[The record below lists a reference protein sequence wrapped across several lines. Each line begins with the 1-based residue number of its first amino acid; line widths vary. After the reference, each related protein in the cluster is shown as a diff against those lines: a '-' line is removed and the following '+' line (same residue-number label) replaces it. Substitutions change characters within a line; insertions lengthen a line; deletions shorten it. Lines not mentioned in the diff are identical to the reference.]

1 MNMPAVDPATLMLT
15 TAMTGLLSAAYS
27 FMAAKAFAGIGNSA
41 RDWGYGMLTFGG
53 AALLWFLAEAL
64 PPWVGF
70 VCGNSLVVLTP
81 ALLVRAVYRYEGARP
96 PILPTALILGLGLG
110 SIAAV
115 QWADAPKSLAVAGI
129 ATAHLL
135 CATLV
140 CWRLYWQVRRT
151 GSLYGLATFLVMAT
165 VGLATLAR
173 LMVLLFGEG
182 AAAVAPIAD
191 SKTQIAAT
199 AVATVLMV
207 AGTFG
212 FLGMVAERSKAL
224 ILENANRDALTGVL
238 TRGAFFEQAE
248 RVLST
253 NSSPVVLLMLD
264 IDHFKRVNDT
274 HGHPTG
280 DAVIRHAA
288 RLIQRNSRNNDLV
301 GRYGGEE
308 FCVLL
313 PNCGLAEGRRIAERF
328 VQEAAQ
334 QPARVPSGESL
345 PWALSAGY
353 VAADHDQFTK
363 EPLRLDALIA
373 AADAALYEAK
383 KQGRNRAVQATGPQL
398 DAFTRQL
405 ARVPQ
410 GQQA

>member
-1 MNMPAVDPATLMLT
+1 MNLPTIDPATLMLT
-15 TAMTGLLSAAYS
+15 TAVTGLLSAAFS

-53 AALLWFLAEAL
+53 AALLWFLSEAL
-64 PPWVGF
+64 PPWAGF
-70 VCGNSLVVLTP
+70 VCGNALVVLTP
-81 ALLVRAVYRYEGARP
+81 ALLVRAVYRYEGASP
-96 PILPTALILGLGLG
+96 PLLPTALILGLGLG
-110 SIAAV
+110 GILAV
-115 QWADAPKSLAVAGI
+115 QWDDAPKTLAVGGI
-129 ATAHLL
+129 AIAHLL
-135 CATLV
+135 CSTLV
-140 CWRLYWQVRRT
+140 CWRLYWQGRRT
-151 GSLYGLATFLVMAT
+151 GSVYCLATFLVMAT
-165 VGLATLAR
+165 VGLVTLAR

-182 AAAVAPIAD
+182 AAAVAPIAN
-191 SKTQIAAT
+191 SKTQTSAT
-199 AVATVLMV
+199 AVATLLMV

-224 ILENANRDALTGVL
+224 ILEHANRDALTGVL
-238 TRGAFFEQAE
+238 TRGAFYEQAE

-253 NSSPVVLLMLD
+253 NSTPVVLLMLD

-288 RLIQRNSRNNDLV
+288 RLIQRNSRTNDLV

-345 PWALSAGY
+345 PWTLSAGY
-353 VAADHDQFTK
+353 VAAVHDQVPN

-373 AADAALYEAK
+373 AADAALLISTE
-383 KQGRNRAVQATGPQL
+383 
-398 DAFTRQL
+398 F
-405 ARVPQ
+405 
-410 GQQA
+410 